1 MLMDEKLISTLDKIL
16 RLCNQNAEF
25 DKELRKRLGLASSA
39 NALSLDDEPIR
50 KIEKYLGL
58 DYSVDSLKSTIDYSF
73 IQMDDVRNQLISDY
87 REMMRFRYGTRYHE
101 IDFDEFCRYALLQA
115 EMLLNYYYD
124 VVNHSDLGA
133 IISHIKTYNTSA
145 KISDD
150 VKTLSSISFNVKL
163 WAFKTEHKMEYS
175 LSTMLDNIRMVR
187 NELSHRSTIKAH
199 FDIEAYQTELRGFG
213 IPLYANGFVNTKI
226 LEKDHVVKNIF
237 DTRIAKT
244 EQYKEYKFMLWYIP
258 KPFESI
264 INGII
269 ELSQLVDKT
278 LK

>member
-1 MLMDEKLISTLDKIL
+1 MDEKLFSTLDKIQ
-16 RLCNQNAEF
+16 RLCSQNAEF
-25 DKELRKRLGLASSA
+25 DKELRKRLGMASSA
-39 NALSLDDEPIR
+39 NVLSLDDKRIR

-58 DYSVDSLKSTIDYSF
+58 DYSVDTLKSSIDYSF
-73 IQMDDVRNQLISDY
+73 IEMDDVRNQLISDN

-145 KISDD
+145 KIPDD

-163 WAFKTEHKMEYS
+163 WAFKAEHKMEYS
-175 LSTMLDNIRMVR
+175 LSSMLDNIRMVR
-187 NELSHRSTIKAH
+187 NELSHRSTIKVH
-199 FDIEAYQTELRGFG
+199 FDIEAYQAELKSFG
-213 IPLYANGFVNTKI
+213 IPLFANGFVNTKM
-226 LEKDHVVKNIF
+226 LETNHVLKNVF
-237 DTRIAKT
+237 DTKIAKT

-264 INGII
+264 VNGI
-269 ELSQLVDKT
+269 EGLSQLVYKA

>member
-1 MLMDEKLISTLDKIL
+1 MLMNEKLTSTLDKIV

-25 DKELRKRLGLASSA
+25 DKELRKRLGMGPSENS
-39 NALSLDDEPIR
+39 LSLDDERIQ
-50 KIEKYLGL
+50 KIERYLGL
-58 DYSVDSLKSTIDYSF
+58 DYSIDSLKSTIDYSF

-124 VVNHSDLGA
+124 VKNHSNLGT
-133 IISHIKTYNTSA
+133 IVSHIKTYNTTAS
-145 KISDD
+145 ISSD

-163 WAFKTEHKMEYS
+163 WAFKAELNMDYS
-175 LSTMLDNIRMVR
+175 LYTMLDNIRIVR

-199 FDIEAYQTELRGFG
+199 FDIEAYQNELKGYR

-226 LEKDHVVKNIF
+226 LEKDYVAKNIF
-237 DTRIAKT
+237 DTRISKT
-244 EQYKEYKFMLWYIP
+244 AQYKEYRFMLWYIP

-264 INGII
+264 INGIK
-269 ELSQLVDKT
+269 ELSQLVNKA

>member
-1 MLMDEKLISTLDKIL
+1 MDEKLFSTLDKIQ
-16 RLCNQNAEF
+16 RLCSQNAEF
-25 DKELRKRLGLASSA
+25 DKELRKRLGMASSA
-39 NALSLDDEPIR
+39 NVLSLDDKRIR

-58 DYSVDSLKSTIDYSF
+58 DYSVDTLKSSIDYSF
-73 IQMDDVRNQLISDY
+73 IEMDDVRNQLISDY

-145 KISDD
+145 KIPDD

-163 WAFKTEHKMEYS
+163 WAFKAEHKMEYS
-175 LSTMLDNIRMVR
+175 LSSMLDNIRMVR
-187 NELSHRSTIKAH
+187 NELSHRSTIKVH
-199 FDIEAYQTELRGFG
+199 FDIEAYQAKLKSFE
-213 IPLYANGFVNTKI
+213 IPLFANGFVNTKM
-226 LEKDHVVKNIF
+226 LETNHAIKNVF
-237 DTRIAKT
+237 DTEIAKT

-264 INGII
+264 VNGI
-269 ELSQLVDKT
+269 EGLSQLVYKA

>member
-1 MLMDEKLISTLDKIL
+1 MDEKLFSTLDKIQ
-16 RLCNQNAEF
+16 RLCSQNAEF
-25 DKELRKRLGLASSA
+25 DKDLRKRLGMASSA
-39 NALSLDDEPIR
+39 NVLSLDDKRIR

-58 DYSVDSLKSTIDYSF
+58 DYSVDTLKSSIDYSF
-73 IQMDDVRNQLISDY
+73 IEMDDVRNQLISDN

-145 KISDD
+145 KIPDD

-163 WAFKTEHKMEYS
+163 WAFKAEHKMEYS
-175 LSTMLDNIRMVR
+175 LFSMLDNIRMVR
-187 NELSHRSTIKAH
+187 NELSHRSTIKVH
-199 FDIEAYQTELRGFG
+199 FDIEAYQAELKSFG
-213 IPLYANGFVNTKI
+213 IPLFANGFVNTKM
-226 LEKDHVVKNIF
+226 LETNHVLKNVF
-237 DTRIAKT
+237 DTKIAKT

-264 INGII
+264 VNGI
-269 ELSQLVDKT
+269 EGLSLLVYKA

>member
-1 MLMDEKLISTLDKIL
+1 MLMDEKLISTLGKIL

-25 DKELRKRLGLASSA
+25 DKELRKRLDMASSA
-39 NALSLDDEPIR
+39 NALSLDVECIQ

-58 DYSVDSLKSTIDYSF
+58 DYSIDSLKSTIDYSF

-87 REMMRFRYGTRYHE
+87 REMMRFRYGTRYHK

-124 VVNHSDLGA
+124 VINHSNLGA
-133 IISHIKTYNTSA
+133 IFSHIKTYNA
-145 KISDD
+145 KAFISSD

-163 WAFKTEHKMEYS
+163 WAFKTEHYMESPLY
-175 LSTMLDNIRMVR
+175 TMLDNIRMVR
-187 NELSHRSTIKAH
+187 NKLSHRSTIKTH
-199 FDIEAYQTELRGFG
+199 FDMEAYQTELKGYG
-213 IPLYANGFVNTKI
+213 IPLYANGFINTKV
-226 LEKDHVVKNIF
+226 LKKDYVLKTIF
-237 DTRIAKT
+237 DTRIDNT
-244 EQYKEYKFMLWYIP
+244 EQYKEYRFMLWYIP

-264 INGII
+264 INGI
-269 ELSQLVDKT
+269 EKLSQLVDKA

>member
-1 MLMDEKLISTLDKIL
+1 MDEKLFSTLDKIQ
-16 RLCNQNAEF
+16 RLCSQNAEF
-25 DKELRKRLGLASSA
+25 DKELRKRLGMASSA
-39 NALSLDDEPIR
+39 NVLSLDDKRIR

-58 DYSVDSLKSTIDYSF
+58 DYSVDTLKSSIDYSF
-73 IQMDDVRNQLISDY
+73 IEMDDVRNQLISDN
-87 REMMRFRYGTRYHE
+87 REMMQFRYGTRYHE

-145 KISDD
+145 KIPDD

-163 WAFKTEHKMEYS
+163 WAFKAEHKMEYS
-175 LSTMLDNIRMVR
+175 LSSMLDNIRMVR
-187 NELSHRSTIKAH
+187 NELSHRSTIKVH
-199 FDIEAYQTELRGFG
+199 FDIEAYQAELKSFG
-213 IPLYANGFVNTKI
+213 IPLFANGFVNTKM
-226 LEKDHVVKNIF
+226 LETNHVLKNVF
-237 DTRIAKT
+237 DTKIAKT

-264 INGII
+264 VNGI
-269 ELSQLVDKT
+269 EGLSQLVYKA